1 MKKRWLILTA
11 VVLLGFLTACGT
23 NDDKSEDTP
32 PSITEPATATFEGTI
47 EEINGQSALISI
59 EDGQILSSGD
69 KVTVDLAVASED
81 SFEIGDQVR
90 VGYDGSVRET
100 YPLQIDT
107 LALEKIN

>member
-59 EDGQILSSGD
+59 EDGQILSSGIL
-69 KVTVDLAVASED
+69 VVQGRSTED
-81 SFEIGDQVR
+81 FLFIFE
-90 VGYDGSVRET
+90 SW
-100 YPLQIDT
+100 
-107 LALEKIN
+107 